1 MSLTN
6 KPKKVYHFPFML
18 NANCIDPWAFVAE
31 KQTAVW
37 QFSLARLDARVA
49 DGGVLSNPQNVI
61 QAAFTGGK
69 NAQNQPF
76 IDVHLSAVLQM
87 TCQRCLKTMDF
98 TLNNTV
104 RTLIFAD
111 ENAANRADELYD
123 DVDVLVVGKEISVV
137 EWIEDQLLT
146 ALPYAPMHD
155 NCQMVSLPDDN
166 STNPFSVL
174 KNIK

>member
-1 MSLTN
+1 M
-6 KPKKVYHFPFML
+6 VYYFPFML
-18 NANCIDPWAFVAE
+18 NANCIDPWAFSADFC
-31 KQTAVW
+31 TAVW
-37 QFSLARLDARVA
+37 QFSLDKLDQRVL
-49 DGGVLSNPQNVI
+49 DGGVLDNPQNII
-61 QAAFTGGK
+61 QATFTGGK
-69 NAQNQPF
+69 DAQNQPF

-146 ALPYAPMHD
+146 ALPFAPTHEV
-155 NCQMVSLPDDN
+155 CEMVPLPDN
-166 STNPFSVL
+166 TASNPFGVL
-174 KNIK
+174 KNL

>member
-6 KPKKVYHFPFML
+6 NPKKVYHFPFML
-18 NANCIDPWAFVAE
+18 NANCIDPWAYVAE

-37 QFSLARLDARVA
+37 QFSLAMLDARVT
-49 DGGVLSNPQNVI
+49 DGGVLNNPQNVI
-61 QAAFTGGK
+61 QATFTGGK

-87 TCQRCLKTMDF
+87 SCQRCLKTMDF

-111 ENAANRADELYD
+111 ENAANRADELND

-146 ALPYAPMHD
+146 ALPFAPTHSACEMVPLLD
-155 NCQMVSLPDDN
+155 NTPS
-166 STNPFSVL
+166 NPFSVL
-174 KNIK
+174 KNL